1 MVGKEGLTNI
11 AAFYLGD
18 ASAKDPLASPLFADL
33 KGLPPL
39 LVQVTSAEA
48 LYDDSRIFADNAKK
62 AGVDVELQT
71 WPGLVHVFQL
81 FHFMLPEGQE
91 ALANIAKFTQKHC
104 G

>member
-48 LYDDSRIFADNAKK
+48 LYDGFTHLCRQCKKGRGRCRIADMAR
-62 AGVDVELQT
+62 V
-71 WPGLVHVFQL
+71 
-81 FHFMLPEGQE
+81 
-91 ALANIAKFTQKHC
+91 
-104 G
+104 